1 LTPCTPYLAL
11 IAFAGCF
18 EPGAVFAG
26 FQRRHISAASAP
38 HAMHVVF
45 AAQQKCVFVCC
56 RAKRAAWRVINTHFC
71 TMVCSLGIS
80 TILPQQKAT
89 LAENQARL
97 TLSASCCA
105 LENANC
111 APGKRRKN

>member
-18 EPGAVFAG
+18 ELGAVFTAA
-26 FQRRHISAASAP
+26 FSAAPASAP
-38 HAMHVVF
+38 HAVHVVF
-45 AAQQKCVFVCC
+45 AAQQSECVCVVEQNA
-56 RAKRAAWRVINTHFC
+56 RGARRVINTHFC
-71 TMVCSLGIS
+71 TMVCSLLGIS

-89 LAENQARL
+89 LAENQAPLAR
-97 TLSASCCA
+97 SCCA